1 MRYLVIWILW
11 LIFMGLSCKESKQQ
25 EEFLSE
31 AEMVH
36 ILMELYK
43 AEAKLDKLSISQ
55 DSLTKL
61 APKMQE
67 RVFVKTGVSQSMYKK
82 SMEYYVANPKKMESV
97 YTALVDS
104 LSLLEQSLTKE
115 NSQYATPK

>member
-1 MRYLVIWILW
+1 
-11 LIFMGLSCKESKQQ
+11 MGLSCKESKQQ